1 MENRRILT
9 TGLREEDRELEP
21 KLRPATLDTY
31 IGQESVKENMRVFIE
46 AAKQRGEALDHVLL
60 YGPPGLGKTT
70 LSNIIANEMG
80 VNIKTTS
87 GPAIERPGDMAAVLN
102 SLNEGDIR

>member
-46 AAKQRGEALDHVLL
+46 AAKQRGWETVPTFFMRFSVWIRDDRTTVF
-60 YGPPGLGKTT
+60 PGG
-70 LSNIIANEMG
+70 A
-80 VNIKTTS
+80 
-87 GPAIERPGDMAAVLN
+87 R
-102 SLNEGDIR
+102 